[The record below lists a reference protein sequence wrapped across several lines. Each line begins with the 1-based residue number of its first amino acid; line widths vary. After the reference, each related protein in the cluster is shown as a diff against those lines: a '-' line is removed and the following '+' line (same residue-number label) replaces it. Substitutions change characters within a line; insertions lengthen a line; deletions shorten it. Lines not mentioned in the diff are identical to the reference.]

1 MAYKKGKRKR
11 ANRQETP
18 VPNLPRPL
26 AIKDFSAAA
35 FADDE
40 PGAQGD
46 RVGWFPFRSAS
57 PLGRYVKFTGHG
69 GACFESYPVL

>member
-1 MAYKKGKRKR
+1 VAYKKGKRKR

-26 AIKDFSAAA
+26 AVKGFSAAA

-40 PGAQGD
+40 QERKG
-46 RVGWFPFRSAS
+46 
-57 PLGRYVKFTGHG
+57 T
-69 GACFESYPVL
+69 E